1 MPVIFRTRRE
11 PHGDAVVL
19 AVEGDVDLQSAPALS
34 AALADLQREHS
45 GDVVIDL
52 TAVTFLDSSGLGA
65 IVTAHHAIAAAGHRV
80 LLVCTDARILKIIR
94 LTRLDEVVP
103 VFESVDAACR

>member
-1 MPVIFRTRRE
+1 MPVVFATRQVQR
-11 PHGDAVVL
+11 GDVVVL
-19 AVEGDVDLQSAPALS
+19 VVEGDVDLQSAPLLS
-34 AALADLQREHS
+34 AALADLETGS

-52 TAVTFLDSSGLGA
+52 SGVTFLDSSGLGA
-65 IVTAHHAIAAAGHRV
+65 IVTAHHAMAASDRRV

-103 VFESVDAACR
+103 VFDSVDSAGR